1 VKVSVIIDN
10 YNYERYLREA
20 IDSALAQ
27 TYPHTEVVV
36 VDDGSTDGSREVI
49 AAYGDRVVPVLKEN
63 GGQASAFNT
72 GLSQASAFNTGLS
85 ASQGAVVLFLDADD
99 SLVPDA
105 VAQVVGYFDDPGVV
119 KVHWPLW
126 IVDDQGT
133 RTGEVLPREP
143 LPEGDFRERV
153 VRDGPDSYLS
163 MPTSGNAW
171 SRAALERLLPLPEP
185 DYRQG
190 ADGYL
195 LTVTPLL
202 GRIRAHPAPLG
213 HYRVHGGNQFWS
225 GTLAER
231 IDRSLLRYERRFQ
244 SLRDILPRLG
254 IEADAGQWRERN
266 SYYQWLC
273 RMRLALRELESVVPR
288 TSRLILVDENEWGT
302 RAIADREILPFL
314 EHAGEYWGPP
324 ADDATAI
331 AEVERMRREGAE
343 FIAFAWPAFWWLEH
357 YAGLVDHL
365 RGHFGCLL
373 ENDRLAVFDL
383 RS

>member
-49 AAYGDRVVPVLKEN
+49 AAYRDRVVQVLKEN
-63 GGQASAFNT
+63 GGQASAFN
-72 GLSQASAFNTGLS
+72 AGLS

-99 SLVPDA
+99 SLIPDA
-105 VAQVVGYFDDPGVV
+105 VAQVVGYFYDPGVV

-171 SRAALERLLPLPEP
+171 SRAMLERLLPLPEP

-225 GTLAER
+225 GTIAER

-254 IEADAGQWRERN
+254 IEADAEQWRERN
-266 SYYQWLC
+266 SYYQWMC
-273 RMRLALRELESVVPR
+273 RMRMALRELEAVVPR
-288 TSRLILVDENEWGT
+288 SSRLILVDENEWGT

-365 RGHFGCLL
+365 RGHFGRLL
-373 ENDRLAVFDL
+373 ENDRLVVFDL